1 MIPNPVWGNSI
12 QKIGCDFGRMLRV
25 IVSLTVSV
33 VVLVFLVFL
42 SFDSEISRAIAGA
55 DLPDFALFINFFT
68 SGVENLRFLP
78 DLGIMDCPSFLIF
91 LNQISDTTSTNPE
104 LFRDSPRPFLF
115 IFPFQD
121 RSPSPLFIPI

>member
-25 IVSLTVSV
+25 IVSLTVSA
-33 VVLVFLVFL
+33 VVLVFLVFF
-42 SFDSEISRAIAGA
+42 SFDSEIPRAGA

-68 SGVENLRFLP
+68 SGVESLRFLP

-91 LNQISDTTSTNPE
+91 LNQISDITSTNPE

>member
-12 QKIGCDFGRMLRV
+12 QKTGCDFGRMLRV
-25 IVSLTVSV
+25 IVSFTVSV

-42 SFDSEISRAIAGA
+42 SFDSENSRAIAGA
-55 DLPDFALFINFFT
+55 DLPDFALFFNFFT

-78 DLGIMDCPSFLIF
+78 DLGIMDCPNFLIF
-91 LNQISDTTSTNPE
+91 LNQISDITSTNPG

-115 IFPFQD
+115 IFPTQD
-121 RSPSPLFIPI
+121 RSPSPLCIPI